1 MPEWSVT
8 KPLKLTLDDPVH
20 SLQVRLVRGA
30 VNVVGTDEPTSRL
43 EVTSVEGE
51 PLEVTLE
58 DGVLT
63 VAYRDLPWHNVRKL
77 LKRDSWRSSA
87 VVSLAVP
94 AGTTV
99 RIGSVDAAT
108 TVSGVRGR
116 TEVQGVNGDTTL
128 VGLTGPVSAST
139 VTGSVEA
146 QALSGDLRFSS
157 VGGDLTVVEGSSR
170 SVHAESVTGSVMID
184 LGRTGPADLEL
195 SNVSGEIAVRLPE
208 PADAEVH
215 ADTAAG
221 SLANAFDEL
230 RVGGL
235 PGTRR
240 ITGRL
245 GAGSGRIRATT
256 VSGSIALLRRP
267 ATPDTEAPDS
277 EAPGTEKSDTPTEKV
292 L

>member
-8 KPLKLTLDDPVH
+8 EPLKLTLDEPVSALH
-20 SLQVRLVRGA
+20 VRLVRGA
-30 VNVVGTDEPTSRL
+30 VNVVGTEETAARL
-43 EVTSVEGE
+43 EVSAVEGD

-58 DGVLT
+58 EGVLT
-63 VAYRDLPWHNVRKL
+63 VAYRDLPWQNFRKL
-77 LKRDSWRSSA
+77 LDRDSWRSSA
-87 VVSLAVP
+87 VVTLAVP
-94 AGTTV
+94 AGTAV
-99 RIGSVDAAT
+99 RIGSVDAAAV
-108 TVSGVRGR
+108 VSGISGR
-116 TEVQGVNGDTTL
+116 TDVQGVNGDTTL

-146 QALSGDLRFSS
+146 QALSGDIRFSS
-157 VGGDLTVVEGSSR
+157 VGGDLTVVEGTSR
-170 SVHAESVTGSVMID
+170 SVRAESVTGSVMID
-184 LGRTGPADLEL
+184 LGRTGPADLQL

-208 PADAEVH
+208 PTDAEVH

-221 SLANAFDEL
+221 SISNAFEDL
-230 RVGGL
+230 RVGGM

-240 ITGRL
+240 VTGRL

-267 ATPDTEAPDS
+267 AAPDAG
-277 EAPGTEKSDTPTEKV
+277 ETDAPTEKV

>member
-8 KPLKLTLDDPVH
+8 EPLKLTLDDPV
-20 SLQVRLVRGA
+20 STLNVRLVRGA
-30 VNVVGTDEPTSRL
+30 VNVVGTDETTARL
-43 EVTSVEGE
+43 EVSAIEGD

-58 DGVLT
+58 DGTLT
-63 VAYRDLPWHNVRKL
+63 VAYRDLPWQNFRKL
-77 LKRDSWRSSA
+77 LDRDSWRSSA
-87 VVSLAVP
+87 VVTLAVP
-94 AGTTV
+94 AGTAV
-99 RIGSVDAAT
+99 RIGSVDAAAM
-108 TVSGVRGR
+108 VSGIGGR

-128 VGLTGPVSAST
+128 VGLAGPVSAST
-139 VTGSVEA
+139 VTGAVEA

-157 VGGDLTVVEGSSR
+157 VGGDLTVVESTSR

-184 LGRTGPADLEL
+184 LGRTGPADLQL

-208 PADAEVH
+208 PTDAEVH
-215 ADTAAG
+215 ADTTAG
-221 SLANAFDEL
+221 SISNAFEDL
-230 RVGGL
+230 RVGGM

-240 ITGRL
+240 VTGRL

-267 ATPDTEAPDS
+267 AAPDAG
-277 EAPGTEKSDTPTEKV
+277 ESDAPTEKV